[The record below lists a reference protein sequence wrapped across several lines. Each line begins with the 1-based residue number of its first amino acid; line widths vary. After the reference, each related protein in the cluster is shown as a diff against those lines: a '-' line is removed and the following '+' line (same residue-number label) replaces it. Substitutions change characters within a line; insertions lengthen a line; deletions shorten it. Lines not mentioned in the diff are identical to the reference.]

1 MLSNN
6 STVAY
11 FSMEYAID
19 QALKI
24 YSGGLGFLAGS
35 HLRSAHALNK
45 NLIGIGIL
53 WKHGYYDQDRNENQE
68 MVCTFRNKSYH
79 FLEDTLIK
87 FTVNIH
93 DKEVWVKAFLLKP
106 ETFGSAPLYLLSTD
120 VPEND
125 FLSQTIT
132 HNLYDKNEATRIA
145 QSIILGIG
153 GGKLIDILN
162 LNIQTYHL
170 NEAHA
175 LPLAFYLFKKYG
187 EDKEKV
193 KQKLVFTTHTPEVAG
208 NEERNKGLLAEMHFF
223 GELNIQQVEQITNQY
238 GLNLNYTL
246 AALQLS
252 RKANAVSQIHGDV
265 SREMWK
271 GNNDICEIT
280 HITNAQNQA
289 YWQDNILKS
298 ALDNNDFQLLE
309 LRKKEL
315 KSELFQTVANQT
327 GKLFDKNILTIVWA
341 RRFAGYKRAD
351 LLLRDLEQFN
361 ELIHD
366 QKFPIQIIWA
376 GKPYPFAQADLDLF
390 HSIQQQTSHLK
401 NVAVLTGYELA
412 LSAQLKK
419 GADIWLNTP
428 RFTREASGTSGMSAA
443 MNGAINFS
451 IPDGWVAEFAKHNHN
466 SFVIPVAHELKD
478 NQILQEIEEG
488 KRMYEILNQE
498 VKPTYYQNKTKWL
511 EIMKN
516 SMLDVTPQFDSDRM
530 VNEYFEKMY

>member
-175 LPLAFYLFKKYG
+175 LPLAFYLFKKYD

-208 NEERNKGLLAEMHFF
+208 NEERNKDLLAEMHFF
-223 GELNIQQVEQITNQY
+223 GELNIQQVEQITNQF

-252 RKANAVSQIHGDV
+252 RKANAVSQIHGNV

-271 GNNDICEIT
+271 GNNNICEIT

-366 QKFPIQIIWA
+366 QKSPIQIIWA
-376 GKPYPFAQADLDLF
+376 GKPYPFAQADLELF

-451 IPDGWVAEFAKHNHN
+451 IPDGWVAEFAKHNYN
-466 SFVIPVAHELKD
+466 SFVIPVADELRD
-478 NQILQEIEEG
+478 NPILQEIEEG
-488 KRMYEILNQE
+488 KRMYAILNQE